1 MKQPVERRLAAIL
14 AADVAGYS
22 RLMGADEEGT
32 HERLKAHFR
41 ELVEPNI
48 KEHRGRTVKNTGDGL
63 LAEFSSVVDAVRCA
77 VDVQRGMVERNADTA
92 ESKRVSFR
100 VGVNLGDVIVEKD
113 DIFGDGVNIA
123 ARLEALAEPGGICIS
138 RVVRDQIRDKLPYPF
153 EDRGE
158 PSVKNIARPVRIYA
172 LRPEA
177 VAALPVSSLPPAAS
191 ISQPGV
197 APRLS
202 IVVLP
207 FTNLSDD
214 REQQYFADGITEDL
228 TTDLSRIADML
239 VISRSSA
246 FTYKDKP
253 ANAKQIGRELC
264 VRYVLEGSV
273 RRSGNRFR
281 VNAQL
286 IDAGTDAHVWAERF
300 DGYTGDLFTVQ
311 DEITSRIAVA
321 LDLEL
326 VGAEA
331 ARPTEHPDALDYIL
345 RGRAITTKPRTRD
358 NWAEMISLFE
368 HALAFDPRSVDA
380 QSWLANAL
388 TSRAL
393 DQMADSAAADMARAE
408 GLAGQALA
416 ASPHSLLGHYAKA
429 QVLRAQGRY
438 KEAIPEYETAIA
450 INRNWVGAIAHLGQC
465 KLFTGSIEETIPLV
479 EKAIRL
485 SPRDGQIANWYW
497 RIGVVHLLRSR
508 LDEAIQW
515 FEKARDAN
523 PGYPLP
529 HVFLA
534 SAHALKGETESAATE
549 LAEARRLNSDD
560 RYSSIARLKAVE
572 YFGVEKVR
580 ALFEITFFAGLRK
593 AGVPEECTA

>member
-1 MKQPVERRLAAIL
+1 V
-14 AADVAGYS
+14 
-22 RLMGADEEGT
+22 
-32 HERLKAHFR
+32 
-41 ELVEPNI
+41 
-48 KEHRGRTVKNTGDGL
+48 
-63 LAEFSSVVDAVRCA
+63 
-77 VDVQRGMVERNADTA
+77 
-92 ESKRVSFR
+92 
-100 VGVNLGDVIVEKD
+100 
-113 DIFGDGVNIA
+113 
-123 ARLEALAEPGGICIS
+123 
-138 RVVRDQIRDKLPYPF
+138 
-153 EDRGE
+153 
-158 PSVKNIARPVRIYA
+158 PVRVYV

-368 HALAFDPRSVDA
+368 HALALDPRSIDA

-416 ASPHSLLGHYAKA
+416 ASPRSLLGHYAKA

-465 KLFTGSIEETIPLV
+465 KLFTGSIEETIPPV
-479 EKAIRL
+479 EKAIRV
-485 SPRDGQIANWYW
+485 SPRDGQIPSWYW
-497 RIGVVHLLRSR
+497 RIGVVHLVQSR
-508 LDEAIQW
+508 LDEAIRW
-515 FEKARDAN
+515 FEKARGAN
-523 PGYPLP
+523 PGRPAPPRLARL
-529 HVFLA
+529 FLCPQRRLGPRRRRTRRSPEAEQRRSLFEYCPAEGRRIFRGGEGPRLVRNHFLRRPAQGRSAGGMNGSTVA
-534 SAHALKGETESAATE
+534 SARMTRSRD
-549 LAEARRLNSDD
+549 AR
-560 RYSSIARLKAVE
+560 
-572 YFGVEKVR
+572 
-580 ALFEITFFAGLRK
+580 GLIN
-593 AGVPEECTA
+593 AW